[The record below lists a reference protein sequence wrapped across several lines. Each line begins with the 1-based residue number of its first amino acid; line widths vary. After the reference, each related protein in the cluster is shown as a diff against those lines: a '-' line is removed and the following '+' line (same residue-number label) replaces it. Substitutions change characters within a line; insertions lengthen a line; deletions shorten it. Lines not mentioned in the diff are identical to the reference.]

1 MRRHSNMT
9 PTSIEATKRHSD
21 MATYSATTLQ
31 SFIPNLVETLMVEQP
46 ADPVSFLRAHLDEMA
61 GAGGRLDEDDLD
73 EIGVPLGMRLRLRQA
88 YPAVFKEAAVA
99 VQPAAAVEAPPRAFT
114 ATWDEL
120 RAQQAAVPPPCTARH
135 DPAGDQRRFDPAR
148 DTAGFAV
155 STDEDEDGE
164 GEDMDR
170 LD

>member
-1 MRRHSNMT
+1 LGQLNTFLTQVSIADFIQPYAERHVDI
-9 PTSIEATKRHSD
+9 TS
-21 MATYSATTLQ
+21 
-31 SFIPNLVETLMVEQP
+31 LVESWMEHGFKTK
-46 ADPVSFLRAHLDEMA
+46 ADFLEMA